1 MEGDWINYIIKYVYA
16 SFHSFLNICK
26 QSHQV
31 FHFFFFFF
39 ALCFSLSVN
48 ITFVTIRCAFLC
60 ILCYFFMNCYS
71 CLSFLVLYILEI
83 NISIN
88 QSINH
93 SINRRVVA
101 RGHQRFICRREDF
114 SQNIPLYVTNPPLR
128 LVPQRLCFGW
138 LVSSTRRAA
147 DCV

>member
-1 MEGDWINYIIKYVYA
+1 MY
-16 SFHSFLNICK
+16 
-26 QSHQV
+26 
-31 FHFFFFFF
+31 
-39 ALCFSLSVN
+39 SVLLLHELLLL
-48 ITFVTIRCAFLC
+48 FVVAC
-60 ILCYFFMNCYS
+60 S
-71 CLSFLVLYILEI
+71 LYIG
-83 NISIN
+83 NKHSN
-88 QSINH
+88 QSISQ